1 MMHPLSAGVAS
12 VRASLIAVAASG
24 WLAPAVWAQGGAP
37 LGPEFRVNTYT
48 TAAQSSPAAA
58 FDSSGNFVVVWDS
71 YAQDFGVFGQRYL
84 SSGTPIGAEF
94 RVNTFTAYVQYES
107 ALAVSPSGSFLVT
120 WSSTVQDGSG
130 HGIFAQRFDGS
141 GAPLGA
147 EFRVNSYTTSHQDSS
162 SAAYDASGNFIV
174 VWHSLDQDGSSFG
187 VFGQRYASTGAPL
200 GPEFRVNTY
209 TTNIQGN
216 ASVTADA
223 SGNFVV
229 VWESGSLGSNV
240 FGQRYAGSG
249 APLGAEFRV
258 ASYAGEDQVHPAIG
272 ADPTGNFVIVWN
284 GGDFSYYLFGQRYA
298 SSGVPL
304 GAPFPVNTVPASA
317 VPASIAVDAAGD
329 FVVVWASGDRSIVGV
344 FGQRYAASGAP
355 LGTEFRVNTSTE
367 NNQSFPSVG
376 AGPLGNFVVVWMS
389 DQDST
394 PFDVYGQRFA
404 PIVPVELTRFDIE

>member
-1 MMHPLSAGVAS
+1 L
-12 VRASLIAVAASG
+12 AASG

-48 TAAQSSPAAA
+48 TAAQSSPAVA

-84 SSGTPIGAEF
+84 SSGTPMGPEF
-94 RVNTFTAYVQYES
+94 RVNTFTPYVQYES
-107 ALAVSPSGSFLVT
+107 ALAVSSSGSFLVT
-120 WSSTVQDGSG
+120 WSSTAQQDGSG
-130 HGIFAQRFDGS
+130 HGIFAQRFSAS
-141 GAPLGA
+141 GAPVGG
-147 EFRVNSYTTSHQDSS
+147 EFRVNSYTTSHQDSP

-187 VFGQRYASTGAPL
+187 VFGQRYASTGASL

-258 ASYAGEDQVHPAIG
+258 PSYAGEDQVHPAIG
-272 ADPTGNFVIVWN
+272 ADPAGNFVIVWN
-284 GGDFSYYLFGQRYA
+284 GGAFSDYLFGQRYA
-298 SSGVPL
+298 NSGVRL
-304 GAPFPVNTVPASA
+304 GSPFRVNTTPASSVPAS
-317 VPASIAVDAAGD
+317 VAVDAAGD
-329 FVVVWASGDRSIVGV
+329 FVVVWAGNDGSIVGV

-355 LGTEFRVNTSTE
+355 LGTEFRINTTTDS
-367 NNQSFPSVG
+367 NQSFPSVAADPSG
-376 AGPLGNFVVVWMS
+376 HFVVVWMS

-404 PIVPVELTRFDIE
+404 PVVPVALTQFDVE